1 MNFKK
6 AGIIFLIILFSFFVW
21 LYFRTK
27 IYPPEQDL
35 TVINPTI
42 KRIQWGNN
50 FKYGNNWLIKDREGV
65 YRMYVEGDDFE
76 RGYAN
81 GILTKELAQEQE
93 LYFVNE
99 INKKIPSSFYQFILK
114 VFIGW
119 FNRDIDKHIPLEY
132 KKEIYGVSLFAS
144 KEYSYIA
151 PPYQRLLN
159 YHAAH
164 DIGHAVQ
171 NMHLVACTA
180 LGTWENSTSD
190 STMYIGRNFDFY
202 VGDDFAKNKIIAFV
216 NPKKGYPFMS
226 VTWGGMIG
234 VLSGM
239 NLQGLTITLNA
250 DKSGMPSGTGTPV
263 SIIAREIL
271 QYASTIDEAFAIA
284 KKHKSFVSESFMIG
298 SANDKKI
305 AIIEKTPE
313 TTQLFYSNDS
323 KIICANHFQSDSL
336 NHTLLNIEDMKDS
349 TSVYRQNRVQELLNA
364 IPKMNEKE
372 MARILRDQSGLKN
385 QSIGMGNPKA
395 INQLIAHHSI
405 IFNPYKKLVWI
416 STNPYQ
422 LGEYQAYNLDKIF
435 KNPQNIN
442 EISDKSLTIPID
454 SFLLSKSYADFVFYK
469 KTAVEISKG
478 IKNDKNFNLT
488 SQQIEDFIASNSKYY
503 NVYLLIGEYFQQK
516 ENYKQAIKYYQQGL
530 KRELPSVADRE
541 NIIKKIS
548 VCNEKLQKK

>member
-1 MNFKK
+1 
-6 AGIIFLIILFSFFVW
+6 
-21 LYFRTK
+21 
-27 IYPPEQDL
+27 
-35 TVINPTI
+35 
-42 KRIQWGNN
+42 
-50 FKYGNNWLIKDREGV
+50 
-65 YRMYVEGDDFE
+65 
-76 RGYAN
+76 
-81 GILTKELAQEQE
+81 
-93 LYFVNE
+93 
-99 INKKIPSSFYQFILK
+99 
-114 VFIGW
+114 
-119 FNRDIDKHIPLEY
+119 
-132 KKEIYGVSLFAS
+132 
-144 KEYSYIA
+144 
-151 PPYQRLLN
+151 
-159 YHAAH
+159 
-164 DIGHAVQ
+164 
-171 NMHLVACTA
+171 MHLVACTA